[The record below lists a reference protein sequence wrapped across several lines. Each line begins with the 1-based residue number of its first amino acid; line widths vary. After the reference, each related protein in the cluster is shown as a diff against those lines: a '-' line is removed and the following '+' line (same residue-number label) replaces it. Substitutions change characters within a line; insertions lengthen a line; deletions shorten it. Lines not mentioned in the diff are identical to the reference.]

1 MSKILSQEE
10 IDALLSGDSATSAAA
25 PVAEVGGDEE
35 GLPDDQKDKLVS
47 LYDFKHPNRVSKDQ
61 LRTIQTIHE
70 SFARG
75 FATHLSTRLRSL
87 VDIDLTSVDQLTY
100 SEFIMSMADP
110 SAVYI
115 FNIKELEGDAIL
127 EVSPQLVLY
136 IIDRSFGGEG
146 GVSQEAREITIIEQN
161 VMKKIVDNA
170 LDHLVRSW
178 QNITPLTLELKDFET
193 NPQLIQISPPG
204 ETAIMIS
211 FEVKIADFS
220 SLLNLCFPYFVLEDV
235 MPKLSAQ
242 HQIAHSQKKK
252 TRHDEGIVQ
261 RKLKM
266 ADIPLKVELG
276 QTELALRD
284 ILALEVGDILQLDN
298 RLEELLE
305 VNIGE
310 SAKFLAKPGVFRNH
324 KAVKIVSEIKEGA
337 IPNE

>member
-1 MSKILSQEE
+1 MSKILSQDE
-10 IDALLSGDSATSAAA
+10 IDALLSGEGIGAGGGGPAAET
-25 PVAEVGGDEE
+25 AEE
-35 GLPDDQKDKLVS
+35 DQKEKLVS

-127 EVSPQLVLY
+127 EISPQLVLY

-146 GVSQEAREITIIEQN
+146 GVIQEAREITIIEQN

-170 LDHLVRSW
+170 LEQLVRAW

-211 FEVKIADFS
+211 FEVKISDFS

-242 HQIAHSQKKK
+242 HQIAHNQKK
-252 TRHDEGIVQ
+252 RSHHDEGIV
-261 RKLKM
+261 RHKIRR
-266 ADIPLKVELG
+266 ADVPVSVNLG
-276 QTELALRD
+276 TTELTLRD
-284 ILALEVGDILQLDN
+284 ILNLEPGDIVRLDN
-298 RLEELLE
+298 RLDQMLE
-305 VNIGE
+305 VQIGE
-310 SAKFLAKPGVFRNH
+310 TAKFRAKPGTYRNH
-324 KAVKIVSEIKEGA
+324 KAVQIVSEIKEGA
-337 IPNE
+337 IQNE

>member
-10 IDALLSGDSATSAAA
+10 IDALLSGESIGASAPSGAA
-25 PVAEVGGDEE
+25 ETGGGEE
-35 GLPDDQKDKLVS
+35 QKDKLVS

-70 SFARG
+70 AFARG

-127 EVSPQLVLY
+127 EISPQLVLY

-146 GVSQEAREITIIEQN
+146 GVTQEAREITIIEQN

-170 LDHLVRSW
+170 LDQLVRAW

-211 FEVKIADFS
+211 FEVKIQDFS

-242 HQIAHSQKKK
+242 HQIAHTQRKS
-252 TRHDEGIVQ
+252 TRHDEGIVKH
-261 RKLKM
+261 KLRS
-266 ADIPLKVELG
+266 AEIPLKVTLG
-276 QTELALRD
+276 GTRLSLRD
-284 ILALEVGDILQLDN
+284 ILGLETGDIVRLDN
-298 RLEELLE
+298 RLDEMLD
-305 VNIGE
+305 VIIQDTV
-310 SAKFLAKPGVFRNH
+310 KFKAKPGLFRNH
-324 KAVKIVSEIKEGA
+324 KAVQIVSAVQEGGLKH
-337 IPNE
+337 E

>member
-1 MSKILSQEE
+1 MSKILSQDE
-10 IDALLSGDSATSAAA
+10 IDALLSGESLGAAEPSEA
-25 PVAEVGGDEE
+25 AEAGEE
-35 GLPDDQKDKLVS
+35 EQKDKLVS

-70 SFARG
+70 AFARG

-115 FNIKELEGDAIL
+115 FNIKELEGDAIM
-127 EVSPQLVLY
+127 EISPQLVLY
-136 IIDRSFGGEG
+136 VIDRSFGGEG

-170 LDHLVRSW
+170 LDQLVRAW
-178 QNITPLTLELKDFET
+178 QNITPLTLELREFET

-242 HQIAHSQKKK
+242 HQIATSQKKK
-252 TRHDEGIVQ
+252 TRHDIGIVE
-261 RKLKM
+261 RKLKS
-266 ADIPLKVELG
+266 ADIPIIVELG
-276 QTELALRD
+276 QTQLSLRD
-284 ILALEVGDILQLDN
+284 ILSLEKGDIVRLDN
-298 RLEELLE
+298 RLDELLE
-305 VNIGE
+305 VTIGD
-310 SAKFLAKPGVFRNH
+310 SNKFLAKPGIFRNH
-324 KAVKIVSEIKEGA
+324 KSVKIISEIKEGA
-337 IPNE
+337 LTHE

>member
-10 IDALLSGDSATSAAA
+10 IDALLSGEGIGEGAVGAVPEAAA
-25 PVAEVGGDEE
+25 EE
-35 GLPDDQKDKLVS
+35 HKEKLVS
-47 LYDFKHPNRVSKDQ
+47 LYDFRHPNRVSKDQ

-127 EVSPQLVLY
+127 EISPQLVLY

-146 GVSQEAREITIIEQN
+146 GVIQEAREITIIEQN

-170 LDHLVRSW
+170 LEQLVRAW
-178 QNITPLTLELKDFET
+178 QNVTPLTLELRDFET

-211 FEVKIADFS
+211 FEVKISDFS

-242 HQIAHSQKKK
+242 HQIAHNQKK
-252 TRHDEGIVQ
+252 RSHHDESIVEHKL
-261 RKLKM
+261 RKTEISLS
-266 ADIPLKVELG
+266 VNLG
-276 QTELALRD
+276 KTELSLREVLD
-284 ILALEVGDILQLDN
+284 LEEGDIVRLDN
-298 RLEELLE
+298 RLDQMLE
-305 VNIGE
+305 VIIGDT
-310 SAKFLAKPGVFRNH
+310 AKFRGKPGICHGH
-324 KAVKIVSEIKEGA
+324 KAVQIVSEIREGA
-337 IPNE
+337 ITNE

>member
-10 IDALLSGDSATSAAA
+10 IDALLSGESISAGPQPGPQES
-25 PVAEVGGDEE
+25 GGEE
-35 GLPDDQKDKLVS
+35 QKDKLVS

-70 SFARG
+70 AFARG

-115 FNIKELEGDAIL
+115 FNIRELEGDAIL
-127 EVSPQLVLY
+127 EISPQLVLY

-146 GVSQEAREITIIEQN
+146 GVTQEAREITIIEQN

-170 LDHLVRSW
+170 LDQLVRAW

-211 FEVKIADFS
+211 FEVKIQDFS

-242 HQIAHSQKKK
+242 HQIAHTQKKS

-261 RKLKM
+261 HKLR
-266 ADIPLKVELG
+266 AAEIPLKVTLG
-276 QTELALRD
+276 STKLSLRD
-284 ILALEVGDILQLDN
+284 IMGLEIGDIVRLDN
-298 RLEELLE
+298 RLDEMLD
-305 VNIGE
+305 VIIQDTP
-310 SAKFLAKPGVFRNH
+310 KFKAKPGLFRNH
-324 KAVKIVSEIKEGA
+324 KAVQIVSAVQEGGLKH
-337 IPNE
+337 E

>member
-10 IDALLSGDSATSAAA
+10 IDALLSGEGIGEGAGEAVGEAA
-25 PVAEVGGDEE
+25 GEE
-35 GLPDDQKDKLVS
+35 EKEKLVS

-61 LRTIQTIHE
+61 LRTVQTIHE

-127 EVSPQLVLY
+127 EISPQLVLY

-146 GVSQEAREITIIEQN
+146 GVIQEAREITIIEQN

-170 LDHLVRSW
+170 LEQLVRAW
-178 QNITPLTLELKDFET
+178 QNITPLTLELRDFET

-211 FEVKIADFS
+211 FEVKISDFS

-242 HQIAHSQKKK
+242 HQIAHNQKKRSHHEENIVKHKLNK
-252 TRHDEGIVQ
+252 TDV
-261 RKLKM
+261 
-266 ADIPLKVELG
+266 PVSVNLG
-276 QTELALRD
+276 RTELSLREVLD
-284 ILALEVGDILQLDN
+284 LEEGDIVRLDN
-298 RLEELLE
+298 RLDKMLE
-305 VNIGE
+305 VIIGDT
-310 SAKFLAKPGVFRNH
+310 AKFRGKPGIYRGH
-324 KAVKIVSEIKEGA
+324 KAVQLVSEIREGA
-337 IPNE
+337 ITNE

>member
-10 IDALLSGDSATSAAA
+10 IDALLSGEGIGEGSAGGD
-25 PVAEVGGDEE
+25 VAEADGEE
-35 GLPDDQKDKLVS
+35 QKEKLVS

-127 EVSPQLVLY
+127 EISPQLVLY

-146 GVSQEAREITIIEQN
+146 GVIQEAREITIIEQN

-170 LDHLVRSW
+170 LDQLVRSW
-178 QNITPLTLELKDFET
+178 QNITPLTLELRDFET

-211 FEVKIADFS
+211 FEVKISDFS

-242 HQIAHSQKKK
+242 HQIAHNQRKRSHHDENIVKHKLKK
-252 TRHDEGIVQ
+252 T
-261 RKLKM
+261 
-266 ADIPLKVELG
+266 DIPMVVNLG
-276 QTELALRD
+276 RTELSLREVLD
-284 ILALEVGDILQLDN
+284 LEQGDIVRLDN
-298 RLEELLE
+298 RLDQMLE
-305 VNIGE
+305 VIFGDTP
-310 SAKFLAKPGVFRNH
+310 KFRGKPGIYRGH
-324 KAVKIVSEIKEGA
+324 KAVQIVSEIREGV
-337 IPNE
+337 IQNE

>member
-10 IDALLSGDSATSAAA
+10 IDALLSGEGVSEGAGAAVTEA
-25 PVAEVGGDEE
+25 VGEE
-35 GLPDDQKDKLVS
+35 QKEKLVS

-127 EVSPQLVLY
+127 EISPQLVLY

-146 GVSQEAREITIIEQN
+146 GVIQEAREITIIEQN

-170 LDHLVRSW
+170 LVQLVRSW
-178 QNITPLTLELKDFET
+178 QNVTPLTLELRDFET

-211 FEVKIADFS
+211 FEVKISDFS

-242 HQIAHSQKKK
+242 HQIAHNQKKRSHHEENIVRHKLNK
-252 TRHDEGIVQ
+252 TDV
-261 RKLKM
+261 
-266 ADIPLKVELG
+266 PVSVNLG
-276 QTELALRD
+276 RTELSLRD
-284 ILALEVGDILQLDN
+284 VLDLEEGDIVRLDN
-298 RLEELLE
+298 RLDKMLE
-305 VNIGE
+305 VIIGDT
-310 SAKFLAKPGVFRNH
+310 AKFRGKPGIYRGH
-324 KAVKIVSEIKEGA
+324 KAVQLVSEIREGA
-337 IPNE
+337 ITNE

>member
-10 IDALLSGDSATSAAA
+10 IDALLSGEGVSEGAGAAVTEA
-25 PVAEVGGDEE
+25 VGEE
-35 GLPDDQKDKLVS
+35 QKEKLVS

-127 EVSPQLVLY
+127 EISPQLVLY

-146 GVSQEAREITIIEQN
+146 GVIQEAREITIIEQN

-170 LDHLVRSW
+170 LEQLVRAW
-178 QNITPLTLELKDFET
+178 QNITPLTLELRDFET

-211 FEVKIADFS
+211 FEVKISDFS
-220 SLLNLCFPYFVLEDV
+220 SLVNLCFPYFVLEDV

-242 HQIAHSQKKK
+242 HQIAHSQKKRSHHEENIVKHKLNK
-252 TRHDEGIVQ
+252 T
-261 RKLKM
+261 
-266 ADIPLKVELG
+266 DIPVSVNLG
-276 QTELALRD
+276 RTELSLREVLD
-284 ILALEVGDILQLDN
+284 LEEGDIVRLDN
-298 RLEELLE
+298 RLDKMLE
-305 VNIGE
+305 VIIGDT
-310 SAKFLAKPGVFRNH
+310 AKFRGKPGIYRGH
-324 KAVKIVSEIKEGA
+324 KAVQIVSEIREGA
-337 IPNE
+337 ITNE

>member
-1 MSKILSQEE
+1 MSKILSQDE
-10 IDALLSGDSATSAAA
+10 IDALLSGEGISGGGGGGAAA
-25 PVAEVGGDEE
+25 MEMGTE
-35 GLPDDQKDKLVS
+35 GQKEKLVS

-70 SFARG
+70 AFARG

-127 EVSPQLVLY
+127 EISPQLVLY

-146 GVSQEAREITIIEQN
+146 GVIQEAREITIIEQN

-170 LDHLVRSW
+170 LEQLVRAW
-178 QNITPLTLELKDFET
+178 QNITPLTLELRDFET

-211 FEVKIADFS
+211 FEVKISDFS

-242 HQIAHSQKKK
+242 HQIAHNQKKK
-252 TRHDEGIVQ
+252 THHEESIIEY
-261 RKLKM
+261 KLRS
-266 ADIPLKVELG
+266 ATVPVKVNLG
-276 QTELALRD
+276 KTELTLRD
-284 ILALEVGDILQLDN
+284 VLSLEVGDIVRLDN
-298 RLEELLE
+298 RLDQLLG
-305 VNIGE
+305 VAVGD
-310 SAKFLAKPGVFRNH
+310 ARKFKAKPGIYRNH
-324 KAVKIVSEIKEGA
+324 KAVQIVSEFQEGA
-337 IPNE
+337 VSDE

>member
-10 IDALLSGDSATSAAA
+10 IDALLSGEGVSEGAGAAVTEA
-25 PVAEVGGDEE
+25 VGEE
-35 GLPDDQKDKLVS
+35 QKEKLVS

-127 EVSPQLVLY
+127 EISPQLVLY

-146 GVSQEAREITIIEQN
+146 GVIQEAREITIIEQN

-170 LDHLVRSW
+170 LEQLVRAW
-178 QNITPLTLELKDFET
+178 QNITPLTLELRDFET

-211 FEVKIADFS
+211 FEVKISDFS
-220 SLLNLCFPYFVLEDV
+220 SLVNLCFPYFVLEDV

-242 HQIAHSQKKK
+242 HQIAHSQKKRAHHEENIVKHKLNK
-252 TRHDEGIVQ
+252 T
-261 RKLKM
+261 
-266 ADIPLKVELG
+266 DIPVSVNLG
-276 QTELALRD
+276 RTELSLREVLD
-284 ILALEVGDILQLDN
+284 LEEGDIVRLDN
-298 RLEELLE
+298 RLDKMLE
-305 VNIGE
+305 VIIGDT
-310 SAKFLAKPGVFRNH
+310 AKFRGKPGIYRGH
-324 KAVKIVSEIKEGA
+324 KAVQIVSEIREGA
-337 IPNE
+337 ITNE

>member
-10 IDALLSGDSATSAAA
+10 IDALLSGESVSAGPQIGPQESGG
-25 PVAEVGGDEE
+25 AEE
-35 GLPDDQKDKLVS
+35 QKDKLVS

-70 SFARG
+70 AFARG

-115 FNIKELEGDAIL
+115 FNIRELEGDAIL
-127 EVSPQLVLY
+127 EISPQLVLY

-146 GVSQEAREITIIEQN
+146 GVTQEAREITIIEQN

-170 LDHLVRSW
+170 LDQLVRAW

-211 FEVKIADFS
+211 FEVKIQDFS

-242 HQIAHSQKKK
+242 HQIAHTQKKS

-261 RKLKM
+261 HKLRS
-266 ADIPLKVELG
+266 AEIPLKVTLG
-276 QTELALRD
+276 STKLSLRD
-284 ILALEVGDILQLDN
+284 ILGLETGDIVRLDN
-298 RLEELLE
+298 RLDEMLD
-305 VNIGE
+305 VIIQDTP
-310 SAKFLAKPGVFRNH
+310 KFKAKPGLFRNH
-324 KAVKIVSEIKEGA
+324 KAVQIVSAVQEGGLKH
-337 IPNE
+337 E

>member
-10 IDALLSGDSATSAAA
+10 IDALLSGETIGAAA
-25 PVAEVGGDEE
+25 PGAQAEAGTEE
-35 GLPDDQKDKLVS
+35 QKDKLVS

-70 SFARG
+70 AFARG

-127 EVSPQLVLY
+127 EISPQLVLY

-146 GVSQEAREITIIEQN
+146 GVTQEAREITIIEQN

-170 LDHLVRSW
+170 LDQLVRAW

-211 FEVKIADFS
+211 FEVKIQDFS

-242 HQIAHSQKKK
+242 HQIAHTQKRL
-252 TRHDEGIVQ
+252 TRHDEGIVEH
-261 RKLKM
+261 KLRS
-266 ADIPLKVELG
+266 AAIPVKVTLG
-276 QTELALRD
+276 NTQLTLRD
-284 ILALEVGDILQLDN
+284 ILNLERGDIIRLDN
-298 RLEELLE
+298 RLDQMLD
-305 VNIGE
+305 VVIQDTT
-310 SAKFLAKPGVFRNH
+310 KFKAKPGIFRNH
-324 KAVKIVSEIKEGA
+324 KAVQIISTVQEGGLKH
-337 IPNE
+337 E

>member
-10 IDALLSGDSATSAAA
+10 IDALLSGEGIGEGAPGAVVEAA
-25 PVAEVGGDEE
+25 GEE
-35 GLPDDQKDKLVS
+35 QKEKLVS

-127 EVSPQLVLY
+127 EISPQLVLY

-146 GVSQEAREITIIEQN
+146 GVIQEAREITIIEQN

-170 LDHLVRSW
+170 LEQLVRAW
-178 QNITPLTLELKDFET
+178 QNITPLTLELRDFET

-242 HQIAHSQKKK
+242 HQITHNQKK
-252 TRHDEGIVQ
+252 RSHHDENIV
-261 RKLKM
+261 RHKLKK
-266 ADIPLKVELG
+266 ADIPVAVNLGTTELSLREVLDLG
-276 QTELALRD
+276 Q
-284 ILALEVGDILQLDN
+284 GDIVRLDN
-298 RLEELLE
+298 RLDQMLE
-305 VNIGE
+305 VIIGDTG
-310 SAKFLAKPGVFRNH
+310 KFRGKPGIYRGH
-324 KAVKIVSEIKEGA
+324 KAVQIVSEIREGA

>member
-10 IDALLSGDSATSAAA
+10 IDALLSGEGLGAD
-25 PVAEVGGDEE
+25 VGAEVAPEAGGGGEE
-35 GLPDDQKDKLVS
+35 DQKEKLVS

-127 EVSPQLVLY
+127 EISPQLVLY

-146 GVSQEAREITIIEQN
+146 GVIQEAREITIIEQN
-161 VMKKIVDNA
+161 VMKKIVDNG
-170 LDHLVRSW
+170 LEQLVRSW

-211 FEVKIADFS
+211 FEVKIQDFS

-242 HQIAHSQKKK
+242 HQIAHNQKK
-252 TRHDEGIVQ
+252 RSHHDETIV
-261 RKLKM
+261 RHKLRR
-266 ADIPLKVELG
+266 ADIPVAVNLG
-276 QTELALRD
+276 DTQLSLRE
-284 ILALEVGDILQLDN
+284 ILGLEDGDIIKLDN
-298 RLEELLE
+298 RLDQLLE
-305 VNIGE
+305 LKIGDM
-310 SAKFLAKPGVFRNH
+310 SKFKAKPGVYRKH
-324 KAVKIVSEIKEGA
+324 KAVQVVSEIKQGA
-337 IPNE
+337 IKDE

>member
-1 MSKILSQEE
+1 MSKILSQDE
-10 IDALLSGDSATSAAA
+10 IDALLAGEGVGGGGAGA
-25 PVAEVGGDEE
+25 VAEMGEE
-35 GLPDDQKDKLVS
+35 EQKEKLVS

-127 EVSPQLVLY
+127 EISPQLVLY

-146 GVSQEAREITIIEQN
+146 GVIQEAREITIIEQN

-170 LDHLVRSW
+170 LEQLVRAW
-178 QNITPLTLELKDFET
+178 QNITPLSLELKDFET

-242 HQIAHSQKKK
+242 HQIAHNQK
-252 TRHDEGIVQ
+252 RRSHHDETIVRHKL
-261 RKLKM
+261 RK
-266 ADIPLKVELG
+266 ADMTVSAYLG
-276 QTELALRD
+276 ETQLSLREILELA
-284 ILALEVGDILQLDN
+284 EGDIVRLDN
-298 RLEELLE
+298 RLDQHLN
-305 VNIGE
+305 VSVGDA
-310 SAKFLAKPGVFRNH
+310 AKFKGKAGVYRGH
-324 KAVKIVSEIKEGA
+324 KAVQIVSEIKEGV
-337 IPNE
+337 IKDE

>member
-10 IDALLSGDSATSAAA
+10 IDALLSGEGVSEGAGAAVTEA
-25 PVAEVGGDEE
+25 AGEE
-35 GLPDDQKDKLVS
+35 QKEKLVS

-127 EVSPQLVLY
+127 EISPQLVLY

-146 GVSQEAREITIIEQN
+146 GVIQEAREITIIEQN

-170 LDHLVRSW
+170 LEQLVRSW
-178 QNITPLTLELKDFET
+178 QNVTPLTLELRDFET

-211 FEVKIADFS
+211 FEVKISDFS

-242 HQIAHSQKKK
+242 HQIAHNQKKRSHHEENIVKHKLNK
-252 TRHDEGIVQ
+252 TDV
-261 RKLKM
+261 
-266 ADIPLKVELG
+266 PVSVNLG
-276 QTELALRD
+276 RTELSLREVLD
-284 ILALEVGDILQLDN
+284 LEEGDIVRLDN
-298 RLEELLE
+298 RLDKMLE
-305 VNIGE
+305 VIIGDT
-310 SAKFLAKPGVFRNH
+310 AKFRGKPGIYRGH
-324 KAVKIVSEIKEGA
+324 KAVQLVSEIREGA
-337 IPNE
+337 ITNE

>member
-10 IDALLSGDSATSAAA
+10 IDALLSGEGVSEGAGAAVTEA
-25 PVAEVGGDEE
+25 VGEE
-35 GLPDDQKDKLVS
+35 QKEKLVS

-127 EVSPQLVLY
+127 EISPQLVLY

-146 GVSQEAREITIIEQN
+146 GVIQEAREITIIEQN

-170 LDHLVRSW
+170 LVQLVRSW
-178 QNITPLTLELKDFET
+178 QNVTPLTLELRDFET

-211 FEVKIADFS
+211 FEVKISDFS

-242 HQIAHSQKKK
+242 HQIAHNQKKRSHHEENIVKHKLNK
-252 TRHDEGIVQ
+252 TDV
-261 RKLKM
+261 
-266 ADIPLKVELG
+266 PVSVNLG
-276 QTELALRD
+276 RTELSLREVLDLEEGD
-284 ILALEVGDILQLDN
+284 IVRLDDRLDKMLEVIIGDT
-298 RLEELLE
+298 
-305 VNIGE
+305 
-310 SAKFLAKPGVFRNH
+310 AKFRGKPGIYRGH
-324 KAVKIVSEIKEGA
+324 KAVQIVSEIREGA
-337 IPNE
+337 ITNE

>member
-10 IDALLSGDSATSAAA
+10 IDALLSGEGVSEGAGAAVTEA
-25 PVAEVGGDEE
+25 VGEE
-35 GLPDDQKDKLVS
+35 QKEKLVS

-127 EVSPQLVLY
+127 EISPQLVLY

-146 GVSQEAREITIIEQN
+146 GVIQEAREITIIEQN

-170 LDHLVRSW
+170 LVQLVRSW
-178 QNITPLTLELKDFET
+178 QNVTPLTLELRDFET

-211 FEVKIADFS
+211 FEVKISDFS

-242 HQIAHSQKKK
+242 HQIAHNQKKRSHHEENIVKHKLNK
-252 TRHDEGIVQ
+252 TDV
-261 RKLKM
+261 
-266 ADIPLKVELG
+266 PVSVNLG
-276 QTELALRD
+276 RTELSLREVLD
-284 ILALEVGDILQLDN
+284 LEEGDIVRLDN
-298 RLEELLE
+298 RLDKMLE
-305 VNIGE
+305 VIIGDT
-310 SAKFLAKPGVFRNH
+310 AKFRGKPGIYRGH
-324 KAVKIVSEIKEGA
+324 KAVQIVSEIREGA
-337 IPNE
+337 ITNE

>member
-10 IDALLSGDSATSAAA
+10 IDALLSGEGVSEGAGAAVTEA
-25 PVAEVGGDEE
+25 VGEE
-35 GLPDDQKDKLVS
+35 QKEKLVS

-127 EVSPQLVLY
+127 EISPQLVLY

-146 GVSQEAREITIIEQN
+146 GVIQEAREITIIEQN

-170 LDHLVRSW
+170 LVQLVRSW
-178 QNITPLTLELKDFET
+178 QNVTPLTLELRDFET

-211 FEVKIADFS
+211 FEVKISDFS

-242 HQIAHSQKKK
+242 HQIAHNQKKRSHHEENIVRHKLNK
-252 TRHDEGIVQ
+252 TDV
-261 RKLKM
+261 
-266 ADIPLKVELG
+266 PVSVNLG
-276 QTELALRD
+276 RTELSLRD
-284 ILALEVGDILQLDN
+284 VLDLEEGDIVRLDN
-298 RLEELLE
+298 RLDKMLE
-305 VNIGE
+305 VIIGDT
-310 SAKFLAKPGVFRNH
+310 AKFLGKPGIYRGH
-324 KAVKIVSEIKEGA
+324 KAVQLVSEIREGA
-337 IPNE
+337 ITNE

>member
-1 MSKILSQEE
+1 MSKILSQDE
-10 IDALLSGDSATSAAA
+10 IDALLSGESLGAAEPSEA
-25 PVAEVGGDEE
+25 AEAGEE
-35 GLPDDQKDKLVS
+35 EQKDKLVS

-70 SFARG
+70 AFARG

-115 FNIKELEGDAIL
+115 FNIKELEGDAIM
-127 EVSPQLVLY
+127 EISPQLVLY
-136 IIDRSFGGEG
+136 VIDRSFGGEG

-170 LDHLVRSW
+170 LDQLVRAW
-178 QNITPLTLELKDFET
+178 QNITPLTLELRDFET

-252 TRHDEGIVQ
+252 TRHDIGIVE
-261 RKLKM
+261 RKLKS
-266 ADIPLKVELG
+266 ADIPIIVELG
-276 QTELALRD
+276 QTQLSLRD
-284 ILALEVGDILQLDN
+284 ILSLEKGDIVRLDN
-298 RLEELLE
+298 RLDELLE
-305 VNIGE
+305 VTIGD
-310 SAKFLAKPGVFRNH
+310 SNKFLAKPGIFRNH
-324 KAVKIVSEIKEGA
+324 KAVKIISEIKEGA
-337 IPNE
+337 LTHE

>member
-10 IDALLSGDSATSAAA
+10 IDALLSG
-25 PVAEVGGDEE
+25 E
-35 GLPDDQKDKLVS
+35 GLGTGGVTAPAEGVGEEQKEKLVS

-70 SFARG
+70 AFARG

-127 EVSPQLVLY
+127 EISPQLVLY

-146 GVSQEAREITIIEQN
+146 GVIQEAREITIIEQN
-161 VMKKIVDNA
+161 VMKKIVENA
-170 LDHLVRSW
+170 LEQLVRAW
-178 QNITPLTLELKDFET
+178 QNITPLTLELRDFET

-211 FEVKIADFS
+211 FEVKIQDFS

-242 HQIAHSQKKK
+242 HQIAHNQKKK
-252 TRHDEGIVQ
+252 THHDEGIVQ
-261 RKLKM
+261 HKLRM
-266 ADIPLKVELG
+266 AEIPVKVNLG
-276 QTELALRD
+276 KTELTLRD
-284 ILALEVGDILQLDN
+284 ILGLEEGDIVRLDN
-298 RLEELLE
+298 RLDQSLD
-305 VNIGE
+305 VVVGDTV
-310 SAKFLAKPGVFRNH
+310 KFKAKPGIYRNH
-324 KAVKIVSEIKEGA
+324 KAVQIVSEIQEGA
-337 IPNE
+337 RTNE

>member
-10 IDALLSGDSATSAAA
+10 IDALLSGEGAGMGGGGA
-25 PVAEVGGDEE
+25 VAEAGGEE
-35 GLPDDQKDKLVS
+35 EQKEKLVS

-127 EVSPQLVLY
+127 EISPQLVLY

-146 GVSQEAREITIIEQN
+146 GVIQEAREITIIEQN

-170 LDHLVRSW
+170 LEQLVRAW

-242 HQIAHSQKKK
+242 HQIAHNQKK
-252 TRHDEGIVQ
+252 RLHHDETIVKH
-261 RKLKM
+261 KLRLTDM
-266 ADIPLKVELG
+266 SVSVTLG
-276 QTELALRD
+276 ETQLSLRE
-284 ILALEVGDILQLDN
+284 ILDLTQGDIVRLDN
-298 RLEELLE
+298 RLDQLLDIR
-305 VNIGE
+305 VGDTN
-310 SAKFLAKPGVFRNH
+310 KFKGKLGVYRGH
-324 KAVKIVSEIKEGA
+324 KAIQLVSEIKEGV
-337 IPNE
+337 IKDE

>member
-1 MSKILSQEE
+1 MSKILSQDE
-10 IDALLSGDSATSAAA
+10 IDALLSGEGIGAGGGGGQAAET
-25 PVAEVGGDEE
+25 AEE
-35 GLPDDQKDKLVS
+35 DQKEKLVS

-127 EVSPQLVLY
+127 EISPQLVLY

-146 GVSQEAREITIIEQN
+146 GVIQEAREITIIEQN

-170 LDHLVRSW
+170 LEQLVRSW

-211 FEVKIADFS
+211 FEVKISDFS

-242 HQIAHSQKKK
+242 HQIAHNQKK
-252 TRHDEGIVQ
+252 RSHHDEGIV
-261 RKLKM
+261 RHKIIG
-266 ADIPLKVELG
+266 ADVPVSVNLG
-276 QTELALRD
+276 TTELTLRD
-284 ILALEVGDILQLDN
+284 ILNLEAGDIIRLDN
-298 RLEELLE
+298 RLDQMLE
-305 VNIGE
+305 VDIGD
-310 SAKFLAKPGVFRNH
+310 SAKFRAKPGMYRNH
-324 KAVKIVSEIKEGA
+324 KAVQIVSGIKEGA
-337 IPNE
+337 LQNE

>member
-10 IDALLSGDSATSAAA
+10 IDALLSGEGLGVGGGA
-25 PVAEVGGDEE
+25 PAVAEAGPEE
-35 GLPDDQKDKLVS
+35 QKEKLVS

-61 LRTIQTIHE
+61 LRTLQTIHE
-70 SFARG
+70 AFARG

-127 EVSPQLVLY
+127 EISPQLVLY

-146 GVSQEAREITIIEQN
+146 GVIQEAREITIIEQN
-161 VMKKIVDNA
+161 VMKKIVDNG
-170 LDHLVRSW
+170 LEQLVRAW
-178 QNITPLTLELKDFET
+178 QNITPLTLELRDFET
-193 NPQLIQISPPG
+193 NPQLIQISPPS

-211 FEVKIADFS
+211 FEVKISDFS

-252 TRHDEGIVQ
+252 TRPDAEIIEY
-261 RKLKM
+261 KLRR
-266 ADIPLKVELG
+266 AQIPVKVNLG
-276 QTELALRD
+276 KTELSMRD
-284 ILALEVGDILQLDN
+284 ILSLEKGDIVRLENRLDQLLKVIVGDT
-298 RLEELLE
+298 
-305 VNIGE
+305 V
-310 SAKFLAKPGVFRNH
+310 KFKGKPGVYRNH
-324 KAVKIVSEIKEGA
+324 KAVQIVSEIKEGA
-337 IPNE
+337 VSDE

>member
-10 IDALLSGDSATSAAA
+10 IDALLSG
-25 PVAEVGGDEE
+25 E
-35 GLPDDQKDKLVS
+35 GLGTGGVTASAEGVGEEQKEKLVS

-70 SFARG
+70 AFARG

-127 EVSPQLVLY
+127 EISPQLVLY

-146 GVSQEAREITIIEQN
+146 GVIQEAREITIIEQN
-161 VMKKIVDNA
+161 VMKKIVENA
-170 LDHLVRSW
+170 LEQLVRAW
-178 QNITPLTLELKDFET
+178 QNITPLTLELRDFET

-211 FEVKIADFS
+211 FEVKIQDFS

-242 HQIAHSQKKK
+242 HQIAHNQKKK
-252 TRHDEGIVQ
+252 THHDEGIVQ
-261 RKLKM
+261 HKLRM
-266 ADIPLKVELG
+266 AEIPVKVNLG
-276 QTELALRD
+276 KTELTLRD
-284 ILALEVGDILQLDN
+284 ILGLEEGDIVRLDN
-298 RLEELLE
+298 RLDQSLD
-305 VNIGE
+305 VVVGDTV
-310 SAKFLAKPGVFRNH
+310 KFKAKPGIYRNH
-324 KAVKIVSEIKEGA
+324 KAVQIVSEIQEGA
-337 IPNE
+337 RTNE

>member
-10 IDALLSGDSATSAAA
+10 IDALLSGESIGAGSAG
-25 PVAEVGGDEE
+25 PE
-35 GLPDDQKDKLVS
+35 GLDSGDDESRDKLVS

-115 FNIKELEGDAIL
+115 FNIKELEGDAIM
-127 EVSPQLVLY
+127 EISPQLVLY

-146 GVSQEAREITIIEQN
+146 GVSQESREITIIEQN

-170 LDHLVRSW
+170 LEQLVRAW

-211 FEVKIADFS
+211 FEVKISDFS

-242 HQIAHSQKKK
+242 HQIAHSQKKR
-252 TRHDEGIVQ
+252 TRHDQGIVE
-261 RKLKM
+261 RKIKST
-266 ADIPLKVELG
+266 DIPMKVPLG
-276 QTELALRD
+276 QTELSLRD
-284 ILALEVGDILQLDN
+284 ILGLQTGDIIRLDN
-298 RLEELLE
+298 RLDELLPL
-305 VNIGE
+305 VVGDA
-310 SAKFLAKPGVFRNH
+310 AKFLTKPGTYRNH
-324 KAVKIVSEIKEGA
+324 KAVKIIEEIKEGSLSY
-337 IPNE
+337 E

>member
-10 IDALLSGDSATSAAA
+10 IDALLSGEGIGEGVGGE
-25 PVAEVGGDEE
+25 VAEAGAEE
-35 GLPDDQKDKLVS
+35 QKEKLVS

-115 FNIKELEGDAIL
+115 FNIRELDGDAIL
-127 EVSPQLVLY
+127 EISPQLVLY

-146 GVSQEAREITIIEQN
+146 GVIQEAREITIIEQS

-170 LDHLVRSW
+170 LEQLVRAW
-178 QNITPLTLELKDFET
+178 QNITPLTLELRDFET

-211 FEVKIADFS
+211 FEVKISDFS

-242 HQIAHSQKKK
+242 HQIAHN
-252 TRHDEGIVQ
+252 Q
-261 RKLKM
+261 RKRSHNDENIVKHKLGKT
-266 ADIPLKVELG
+266 DIPVFVNLG
-276 QTELALRD
+276 RTELSLREVLD
-284 ILALEVGDILQLDN
+284 LENGDIVRLDN
-298 RLEELLE
+298 RLDQMLE
-305 VNIGE
+305 VIVGDT
-310 SAKFLAKPGVFRNH
+310 AKFRGKPGIYRGH
-324 KAVKIVSEIKEGA
+324 KAVQVISEIREGA
-337 IPNE
+337 IQNE

>member
-10 IDALLSGDSATSAAA
+10 IDALLSGETVSAGPQPGAQQEAGS
-25 PVAEVGGDEE
+25 EE
-35 GLPDDQKDKLVS
+35 QKDKLVS

-70 SFARG
+70 AFARG

-127 EVSPQLVLY
+127 EISPQLVLY

-146 GVSQEAREITIIEQN
+146 GVTQEAREITIIEQN

-170 LDHLVRSW
+170 LDQLVRAW

-193 NPQLIQISPPG
+193 NPELIQISPPG

-242 HQIAHSQKKK
+242 HQIAHTQKKS

-261 RKLKM
+261 HKLRS
-266 ADIPLKVELG
+266 AEIPLKVTLG
-276 QTELALRD
+276 GTRLSLRD
-284 ILALEVGDILQLDN
+284 ILGLETGDIVRLDN
-298 RLEELLE
+298 RLDEMLD
-305 VNIGE
+305 VIIQDTP
-310 SAKFLAKPGVFRNH
+310 KFKAKPGLFRNH
-324 KAVKIVSEIKEGA
+324 KAVQIVSAVQEGGLKH
-337 IPNE
+337 E

>member
-10 IDALLSGDSATSAAA
+10 IDALLSGEGIGEGAGEA
-25 PVAEVGGDEE
+25 PGEVAGEE
-35 GLPDDQKDKLVS
+35 EKEKLVS

-61 LRTIQTIHE
+61 LRTVQTIHE

-127 EVSPQLVLY
+127 EISPQLVLY

-146 GVSQEAREITIIEQN
+146 GVIQEAREITIIEQN

-170 LDHLVRSW
+170 LEQLVRAW
-178 QNITPLTLELKDFET
+178 QNITPLTLELRDFET

-211 FEVKIADFS
+211 FEVKISDFS

-242 HQIAHSQKKK
+242 HQIAHNQKK
-252 TRHDEGIVQ
+252 RSHHDENIVKHKL
-261 RKLKM
+261 RKT
-266 ADIPLKVELG
+266 DIPVSVSLG
-276 QTELALRD
+276 NTELSLREVLD
-284 ILALEVGDILQLDN
+284 LEKGDIIRLDN
-298 RLEELLE
+298 RLDQMLE
-305 VNIGE
+305 VTVGDT
-310 SAKFLAKPGVFRNH
+310 AKFRGKPGLYRGH
-324 KAVKIVSEIKEGA
+324 KAVQIVSEIREGA
-337 IPNE
+337 IQNE